1 MDFSTSVLGAYS
13 VRKMQDTVKA
23 RVLVIGSDVY
33 SRSVLAH
40 VDCYHFTA
48 AATLSAILNKEF
60 KVRNTADLFNTIPP
74 ERLVLPRIGVVAL
87 AVLGAAFQARGIG
100 GDSPLINWFKKH
112 RNGHVLTFD
121 SLKAR
126 EAAEH
131 SAERKALSQRKT
143 ARRNKAHAIRV
154 DRFEARQEHTNP

>member
-13 VRKMQDTVKA
+13 VRKMQDTIKA

-48 AATLSAILNKEF
+48 AATLSAILNREL
-60 KVRNTADLFNTIPP
+60 KVKNTADLFDRIPP
-74 ERLVLPRIGVVAL
+74 ESLVLPRIGVVAL

-100 GDSPLINWFKKH
+100 GDHPLANWFKKH
-112 RNGHVLTFD
+112 RDGKTITFD
-121 SLKAR
+121 ALKAR
-126 EAAEH
+126 EAAEI
-131 SAERKALSQRKT
+131 ATERKTKKQRRET
-143 ARRNKAHAIRV
+143 RRNKAHAIRV
-154 DRFEARQEHTNP
+154 DRFEAKQETANP